1 MESRTDHSPQ
11 GHFQSQSFLKDLTI
25 NLKQTFTLVRK
36 SKHTSKHSL
45 KGEVIDDRFIILKL
59 LGRGSY
65 GKVFKAQNSKT
76 GEAVAIKIIEKSSK
90 FQRHAYQEIKTL
102 TEIDK
107 YEPNNGY
114 VVKMLEHFEWR
125 GFVCIVFEQL
135 HKTLYQLIN
144 ETNFKGID
152 LANVK
157 VLAWQILMALRF
169 LAVPELNLI
178 HCDLKPENIM
188 LVSEQKAG
196 VKLIDFG
203 SSCKKSTKF
212 RYVQSR
218 FYRAPE
224 VLMEVNYFSNLDVWS
239 AGCIFCELLTGKPL
253 FPGKNDN
260 EQLVTII

>member
-1 MESRTDHSPQ
+1 MVSRTDPSPREFFQ
-11 GHFQSQSFLKDLTI
+11 GQSILKDLTI
-25 NLKQTFTLVRK
+25 NLSQTYNLVRK
-36 SKHTSKHSL
+36 SKRSPKDSL
-45 KGEVIDDRFIILKL
+45 KGEVIDDRFIVIKL
-59 LGRGSY
+59 LGCGSF
-65 GKVFKAQNSKT
+65 GKVLKAQNIKT
-76 GEAVAIKIIEKSSK
+76 GEVVAIKIIEKSSK
-90 FQRHAYQEIKTL
+90 FQRHAKQEIRSL

-114 VVKMLEHFEWR
+114 VVKMQEHFEW
-125 GFVCIVFEQL
+125 GGYVCIVLELL

-144 ETNFKGID
+144 ETNFKGIS

-157 VLAWQILMALRF
+157 VFAWQILMALKF
-169 LAVPELNLI
+169 LAIPELNLI

-188 LVSEQKAG
+188 LVSQQMAG

-203 SSCKKSTKF
+203 SSCKKSTKY

-224 VLMEVNYFSNLDVWS
+224 VLMELNYFSNLDIWS

-253 FPGKNDN
+253 FPGKNDH
-260 EQLVTII
+260 EQLVLVI

>member
-1 MESRTDHSPQ
+1 MESRADRSSQ
-11 GHFQSQSFLKDLTI
+11 ESIQNQSLLKDLTI
-25 NLKQTFTLVRK
+25 NLKQTFNLIKK
-36 SKHTSKHSL
+36 SKRSSKRSF
-45 KGEVIDDRFIILKL
+45 KGEVIDDRFIVIKL
-59 LGRGSY
+59 LGRGSF
-65 GKVFKAQNSKT
+65 GKVLKAQNRQT
-76 GEAVAIKIIEKSSK
+76 GEVVAIKIIEKSSK
-90 FQRHAYQEIKTL
+90 SQRHANQEIKTL

-107 YEPNNGY
+107 YESNNGY

-125 GFVCIVFEQL
+125 GFICIVFEQL
-135 HKTLYQLIN
+135 HKTLYQLIK
-144 ETNFKGID
+144 ETNFKGIN
-152 LANVK
+152 LANIK
-157 VLAWQILMALRF
+157 VLAWQILMALKF

-203 SSCKKSTKF
+203 SSCKRSTKY

-224 VLMEVNYFSNLDVWS
+224 VLMQVNYFSNLDVWS

-253 FPGKNDN
+253 FPGENDV
-260 EQLVTII
+260 EQLVMDI